1 MTVTPSADP
10 EAGAAASPPP
20 RCPAHAGDGAAGLV
34 NLFSPDAVADP
45 TGTYERLRAEHGPVA
60 PVLVAGDLPAWLVL
74 GYREN
79 LEVAR
84 TSTRFT
90 RDSRVWNLV
99 KEGKVPADSPLLPMT
114 EWKPMVR
121 FAEGEEHRRLRLAIN
136 DSLARLNRRGV
147 RRHVTRF
154 ANELIDRFCAS
165 GQADLVTQFAQHLPM
180 LVMARLLGIP
190 DEAGPS
196 LVKATQDLSTGAKSA
211 VESNEHI
218 VSTLR
223 EVVTAKRVTPGGD
236 IASWLLGHTAELSD
250 MEVVQNLR
258 VAVVIGNET
267 TISLIAS
274 TLRMVLTDPRFR
286 ASLAGGHMTLP
297 DAVEQ
302 ILWDEPPFR
311 TLVGRWAVADTEVGG
326 QKIKAG
332 DLMLLGLAAGN
343 VDPAIRPDLAAPLF
357 GNRSHLSFGG
367 GAHECPGQDISRA
380 IVETGID
387 TLLVRLPDL
396 TLAVPEDGL
405 RWNSA
410 WVTRHLATLPVS
422 FAPRPPAATGRRMP
436 RKVTRSRIAPPAAPG
451 GRPAEPVPWPAE
463 PAWTA
468 PSRWTSLR
476 RRLLRRR

>member
-1 MTVTPSADP
+1 MTVFPSPEP
-10 EAGAAASPPP
+10 EAAGTTTPLHS
-20 RCPAHAGDGAAGLV
+20 PAHVDRGQGGLV
-34 NLFSPDAVADP
+34 NLFAPDAVADP
-45 TGTYERLRAEHGPVA
+45 MSIYEQLRARYGPVA
-60 PVLVAGDLPAWLVL
+60 PVLVADDLPAWLVL

-90 RDSRVWNLV
+90 RDSRVWNLYQ
-99 KEGKVPADSPLLPMT
+99 EGKVPADSPLLPMT
-114 EWKPMVR
+114 EGKPMVR
-121 FAEGEEHRRLRLAIN
+121 FAEGDEHRRLRSAIN
-136 DSLARLNRRGV
+136 DSLAGLNRRGI
-147 RRHVTRF
+147 RRHVTQF
-154 ANELIDRFCAS
+154 ADHLIDSFCGA
-165 GQADLVTQFAQHLPM
+165 GKADLVTQFAQYLPM

-190 DEAGPS
+190 DEAGPP
-196 LVKATQDLSTGAKSA
+196 LVKGTQDLVTGARSA
-211 VESNEHI
+211 VASNEHI

-223 EVVTAKRVTPGGD
+223 QAVAQKRAQPGND
-236 IASWLLGHTAELSD
+236 IASWLLGHPAGLSD

-258 VAVVIGNET
+258 VALVIGNET

-274 TLRMVLTDPRFR
+274 AIRMVLTDPRFR

-343 VDPAIRPDLAAPLF
+343 VDPAIRPDLNAPLF

-380 IVETGID
+380 IAETGID

-396 TLAVPEDGL
+396 SLAVDENEL
-405 RWNSA
+405 HWHSA
-410 WVTRHLATLPVS
+410 WVTRHLATLPVT
-422 FAPRPPAATGRRMP
+422 FAPRHPAASGQSP
-436 RKVTRSRIAPPAAPG
+436 L
-451 GRPAEPVPWPAE
+451 RPAPQTRIPQSVTPESIG
-463 PAWTA
+463 TA
-468 PSRWTSLR
+468 TWRRPESSLIPSRWTSL
-476 RRLLRRR
+476 LRRFLRRP